1 MNFMERVRRYA
12 DQDET
17 LLMFIK
23 AYDNDGSILGKQ
35 EIIKEI
41 SLYIKN
47 VGLEDGIA
55 PSTSD

>member
-1 MNFMERVRRYA
+1 
-12 DQDET
+12 
-17 LLMFIK
+17 MFIN
-23 AYDNDGSILGKQ
+23 AYDTDGSILGKQ

-55 PSTSD
+55 SIR

>member
-1 MNFMERVRRYA
+1 MNFIERVRRYA
-12 DQDET
+12 NEDET
-17 LLMFIK
+17 LLMFIN
-23 AYDNDGSILGKQ
+23 AYDTDGSILGKQ

-55 PSTSD
+55 SIR